1 MRLGN
6 MHRFNFLV
14 LVLLLASVV
23 VPRGA
28 FAQLQQLPGAAEP
41 GLKPPAR
48 LELPT
53 APVELEWSV
62 QLPPGAEP
70 PKSLKAEKLTL
81 TDIKL
86 VGVTVYRREQ
96 LADLFRPHLGKE
108 ITFDQFYGIS
118 RAIQAR
124 YRKDGYILS
133 FSYVPPQTVDGG
145 VFTIAVVEGFVER
158 VEVSDIDGPLKRT
171 LEQHLAPI
179 SLSRPLNVRVLERY
193 LLLANDLAGLK
204 VVGVL
209 RPSRKTRGAT
219 VLVAKVRRKPFS
231 GGATL
236 DNRSSEF
243 TGPWSA
249 TANVTANSAFGAGE
263 RLNLNVTQT
272 SRISEKSSAAAS
284 YQQPIGSDGLRF
296 ELAANYSRSEPGFT
310 LAEFEVETTSYE
322 FSADLSYPVIRSRAQ
337 SLSVSGGMVY
347 RNAAVDLLDAP
358 FNRDRLRLLRA
369 KLNYSKSGFLGGS
382 SRVVLSAT
390 QALAI
395 LNASDPAEET
405 TSRADAHPYF
415 TKANLDIVHQLALYR
430 GLGLRLSVTGQYARA
445 PTPASEEF
453 SLGGD
458 GFGRAYNS
466 GELTGEDGIGAAAEL
481 SYNIQ
486 SKIDY
491 VDYIQ
496 PYGFY
501 DFGKTWDK
509 SSNASQG
516 LKQSLSSVGI
526 GLRMG
531 FLKGLT
537 ARLEY
542 NYPLTRE
549 PSNLGGE
556 KHGRLFFFTGW
567 SY

>member
-1 MRLGN
+1 MCLGN
-6 MHRFNFLV
+6 MHRYYVSVMLA
-14 LVLLLASVV
+14 LLASVLF
-23 VPRGA
+23 A
-28 FAQLQQLPGAAEP
+28 SHATSAQLQQLPGAAEP
-41 GLKPPAR
+41 GRKSPPR
-48 LELPT
+48 LTVPT
-53 APVELEWSV
+53 APAVLEWSV

-70 PKSLKAEKLTL
+70 PAALKAETLTL

-96 LADLFRPHLGKE
+96 LADLFQPYLGKE
-108 ITFDQFYGIS
+108 ISFDQFYGIS
-118 RAIQAR
+118 RAIQGR

-133 FSYVPPQTVDGG
+133 FSYVPPQTVVGG

-158 VEVSDIDGPLKRT
+158 VQISDIEGPLKKT

-179 SLSRPLNVRVLERY
+179 SLSRPLNVAVLERY

-204 VVGVL
+204 VTGVL
-209 RPSRKTRGAT
+209 RPSKKTRGAT
-219 VLVAKVRRKPFS
+219 VLVAKVRRRPFQAS
-231 GGATL
+231 TAI
-236 DNRSSEF
+236 DNRSTEF

-249 TANVTANSAFGAGE
+249 TADVTTNSVFGTGE
-263 RLNLNVTQT
+263 RLNLNANQT
-272 SRISEKSSAAAS
+272 SRLKEKTAVSAS
-284 YQQPIGSDGLRF
+284 LRQPIGTDGLRAD
-296 ELAANYSRSEPGFT
+296 LAATYSRSKPGFT
-310 LAEFEVETTSYE
+310 LAEFDIETMSYE
-322 FSADLSYPVIRSRAQ
+322 FSADLFYPVIRSRAQ
-337 SLSVSGGMVY
+337 SLSIAGGFVY
-347 RNAAVDLLDAP
+347 RNSEVDLLDAP

-382 SRVVLSAT
+382 SRIVLGVT

-395 LNASDPAEET
+395 LNASDPAVET

-415 TKANLDIVHQLALYR
+415 TKANLDVVHQIALYR
-430 GLGLRLSVTGQYARA
+430 GLGLRLSVSGQYARA
-445 PTPASEEF
+445 PASEEF
-453 SLGGD
+453 SIGGD

-466 GELTGEDGIGAAAEL
+466 GELTGEDGIAAAAEL

-486 SKIDY
+486 SRIDHF
-491 VDYIQ
+491 DYIQ

-501 DFGKTWDK
+501 DFGKAWDK
-509 SSNASQG
+509 SSTASLG
-516 LKQSLSSVGI
+516 LKQSLSSAGI
-526 GLRMG
+526 GIRLG

-549 PSNLGGE
+549 PSNQSSE

-567 SY
+567 RY